1 LQAANEN
8 NRAIVV
14 MYDLSGLKPKG
25 EDCSAIIEDCKML
38 VNQLKIT
45 NQGKNQNYLF
55 HNGKPL
61 VAIWG

>member
-1 LQAANEN
+1 
-8 NRAIVV
+8 
-14 MYDLSGLKPKG
+14 
-25 EDCSAIIEDCKML
+25 ML
-38 VNQLKIT
+38 VDQLKIT